1 MKKFIF
7 AGILILAC
15 FFLYLFAGFMG
26 PANDVITVII
36 EYAVVAAWIAI
47 SIIIT
52 WKIEKKIDRYIKT
65 L

>member
-1 MKKFIF
+1 MKKFIIT
-7 AGILILAC
+7 GVLILTC
-15 FFLYLFAGFMG
+15 LFLYLIAGFMG

-36 EYAVVAAWIAI
+36 EYAAVAAWIAI
-47 SIIIT
+47 SVIIT